1 MAERILNGMKDCRF
15 FKVNPKNGKV
25 FVSTFKSS
33 ELRTFGRRKKKYQ
46 SPSDFCKKL
55 DVKKYTLREMK
66 KVLRELLIEEEVKK
80 RQPQQVQ
87 RLGNLSSCVTE
98 ARKYAITLKHFSDVF
113 GLSKSSAHRYLARME
128 EDGRVSKTLTVAECV
143 IPHLNERTAAEWIE
157 RNPKGFFHARHGRHG
172 WSGWRHYGN
181 IYEIVDRRVSD
192 SFKHVIWNHKY
203 RRSAKVESL
212 DNRPD
217 GEGFWSKHS

>member
-1 MAERILNGMKDCRF
+1 M
-15 FKVNPKNGKV
+15 
-25 FVSTFKSS
+25 
-33 ELRTFGRRKKKYQ
+33 
-46 SPSDFCKKL
+46 
-55 DVKKYTLREMK
+55 
-66 KVLRELLIEEEVKK
+66 KK

-98 ARKYAITLKHFSDVF
+98 ARKYAITLKHFSEIF
-113 GLSKSSAHRYLARME
+113 GLSKSSAHRYIARME
-128 EDGRVSKTLTVAECV
+128 GDGRVSKTLTVAECV